1 MNLWALIWSWW
12 MNRFMLYIFYEEN
25 WSQPT
30 LWCRRCHHQDSWSQ
44 QTLWCK
50 MFGLGAPQISK
61 PAQIMKWHAT
71 GFLRKSHPTV
81 WVFFSHLVG
90 LQTTPTKN
98 RVRSRPQKML
108 HIPAPWALSLPP
120 RHQHPKHPAMA
131 SISSTTKILLGNL
144 RGHVSRLDEVAE
156 IRALT
161 QPHAP
166 PPHGS
171 KTQRK

>member
-30 LWCRRCHHQDSWSQ
+30 LRCRRCHHQDSWSQ
-44 QTLWCK
+44 QTLWCE

-81 WVFFSHLVG
+81 WVFFSPESTWLVIIITMNSLLSATIFICTLSIDNYFFNPFEAVCFNPFQLKMPG
-90 LQTTPTKN
+90 NT
-98 RVRSRPQKML
+98 RS
-108 HIPAPWALSLPP
+108 WET
-120 RHQHPKHPAMA
+120 
-131 SISSTTKILLGNL
+131 STRDQNW
-144 RGHVSRLDEVAE
+144 DF
-156 IRALT
+156 
-161 QPHAP
+161 
-166 PPHGS
+166 
-171 KTQRK
+171 